1 MEFIINQRR
10 VALFENLAFTNMTVS
25 HERVV
30 GMPSFRQIGDCLTA
44 IRVFRVE
51 AFMLLVSIAISWIF
65 LQTSS
70 SFFPMISVFSKPS
83 LFNKA
88 SLHAEYFPSP
98 SFTNIIAADVL
109 AASHKMSSPVTGIE
123 EEEEE
128 EEEEETTEIY
138 FF

>member
-44 IRVFRVE
+44 IRVFWVRE
-51 AFMLLVSIAISWIF
+51 ARLCSSIVSAI
-65 LQTSS
+65 LNKQTSP
-70 SFFPMISVFSKPS
+70 SFFPMIPVLSKPS
-83 LFNKA
+83 STK
-88 SLHAEYFPSP
+88 HRYTP
-98 SFTNIIAADVL
+98 NIPCSHPLRTSIAADVL
-109 AASHKMSSPVTGIE
+109 AASHKMSFPVTGIE
-123 EEEEE
+123 EEEED
-128 EEEEETTEIY
+128 EIY